1 MEQNEKLTLYKQAK
15 EKYYN
20 GEPIMGDA
28 EFDALE
34 KELGLENKSYVG
46 TRHNPSY
53 TNKHP
58 FIMGS
63 LSKVQIKED
72 ENGVIDWKTYY
83 AAANKFF
90 GFNKT
95 ICTPK
100 FDGCSWELSFDSEKI
115 SISSRGDG
123 AYGKDLSNHLKSK
136 FDANIIN
143 AAFDIAT
150 NYNSTTFTLRGEC
163 LVDKDV
169 FNAKYADKFVNPRS
183 FVAGVLNREYEA
195 TDKEFMDML
204 NDISI
209 MIYDF
214 RVKENNNK
222 WIDLDWIVLSDI
234 VKTYNDIKS
243 HTINVVNEMCLPYSF
258 PEFYVILDNLD
269 EQKFIDLYSSFSTY
283 RDNYHYALDGIVIKP
298 TAQYRINNTTEA
310 RPKDCVAIKFV
321 PMLTE
326 TEVTNIVWQLGKTG
340 EMIPVINFKPIE
352 LDGKIITKCSG
363 HNYGTLIKKQIS
375 VGTKII
381 VRLAGD
387 IIPDLYR
394 VTDTSKYSVSGIE
407 IPDNCIVDGV
417 HLMAVLD
424 ENTRNK
430 NAFIASST
438 SLNIPSIGPKIAEQI
453 YDYVTKDNGETDEF
467 FGENKT
473 YVDNILLVNSEDDIY
488 YGAGGGKTGTNAK
501 KAIKETIEKIT
512 LTDIIDSCNFRF
524 CGKKIAEQVSN
535 YLLDMPYSFE
545 HFATEGYNWIYN
557 TNSEEYCKVIK
568 IMNALGRN
576 IDDFKQRKV
585 QISNVINENQIPII
599 MTGEPNNYSTK
610 AEFLQCHPEYRQTT
624 SWKEVQIV
632 FTNDVN
638 SNTGKMKKAK
648 DKNIEIRV
656 Y

>member
-72 ENGVIDWKTYY
+72 ENGVIDWTTYY

-100 FDGCSWELSFDSEKI
+100 FDGCSWEYFYNDTVTI
-115 SISSRGDG
+115 TSRGDG
-123 AYGKDLSNHLKSK
+123 EYGKDLTKHLCNK
-136 FDANIIN
+136 FNENIIN
-143 AAFDIAT
+143 SAINIAKK
-150 NYNSTTFTLRGEC
+150 YNSTKFTLRGEA
-163 LVDKDV
+163 LVNRNT
-169 FNAKYADKFVNPRS
+169 FAEKYEDKFVNTRS
-183 FVAGVLNREYEA
+183 FVAGVLNKDY
-195 TDKEFMDML
+195 DSKDIDFINKV
-204 NDISI
+204 NDIAI
-209 MIYDF
+209 VIYDF
-214 RVKENNNK
+214 RIMENDNT
-222 WIDLDWIVLSDI
+222 WIDLDWTTLYAECTDCAD
-234 VKTYNDIKS
+234 KFPKYYNIY
-243 HTINVVNEMCLPYSF
+243 NV
-258 PEFYVILDNLD
+258 
-269 EQKFIDLYSSFSTY
+269 IDLNTFKTNIYNGFNNYREVCEYS
-283 RDNYHYALDGIVIKP
+283 LDGIVIKP
-298 TAQYRINNTTEA
+298 VAESRINNITET
-310 RPKDCVAIKFV
+310 RPSDCVAIKFV

-394 VTDTSKYSVSGIE
+394 VTDTSKYSISGIE
-407 IPDNCIVDGV
+407 IPDNCIIDGV

-453 YDYVTKDNGETDEF
+453 YEYVTKDNGETDEF

-545 HFATEGYNWIYN
+545 HFAAEGYNWIYDA
-557 TNSEEYCKVIK
+557 NSEEYCKVIK

-585 QISNVINENQIPII
+585 EISNTVNEKQIPII
-599 MTGEPNNYSTK
+599 MTGEPNDYATK
-610 AEFLQCHPEYRQTT
+610 SEFLKCHPEYRQTT

-632 FTNDVN
+632 FTNDID
-638 SNTGKMKKAK
+638 SNTGKMKKAR
-648 DKNIEIRV
+648 DKNIEIRL

>member
-1 MEQNEKLTLYKQAK
+1 MEHNEKLTLYKQAK

-100 FDGCSWELSFDSEKI
+100 FDGCSWEYFYSNNSVAI
-115 SISSRGDG
+115 TSRGDG
-123 AYGKDLSNHLKSK
+123 EYGKDLTKHLCDK
-136 FDANIIN
+136 FNENIIN
-143 AAFDIAT
+143 SAINIAKK
-150 NYNSTTFTLRGEC
+150 YNSTKFTLRGEA
-163 LVDKDV
+163 LVNRNT
-169 FNAKYADKFVNPRS
+169 FAEKYGDKFVNTRS
-183 FVAGVLNREYEA
+183 FVAGVLNKDY
-195 TDKEFMDML
+195 DSKDIDFINKV
-204 NDISI
+204 NDIAI
-209 MIYDF
+209 VIYDF
-214 RVKENNNK
+214 RIMENDNT
-222 WIDLDWIVLSDI
+222 WIDLDWTTLYAECTDCAD
-234 VKTYNDIKS
+234 KFPKYYNIY
-243 HTINVVNEMCLPYSF
+243 NV
-258 PEFYVILDNLD
+258 
-269 EQKFIDLYSSFSTY
+269 IDLNTFKTNIYNGFNNYREVCEYS
-283 RDNYHYALDGIVIKP
+283 LDGIVIKP
-298 TAQYRINNTTEA
+298 VAESRINNITET
-310 RPKDCVAIKFV
+310 RPSDCVAIKFV

-394 VTDTSKYSVSGIE
+394 VTDTSKYSISGIE
-407 IPDNCIVDGV
+407 IPDNCIIDGV

-453 YDYVTKDNGETDEF
+453 YEYVTKDNGETDEF

-545 HFATEGYNWIYN
+545 HFAAEGYNWIYD

-585 QISNVINENQIPII
+585 EISNTVNENQIPII

-632 FTNDVN
+632 FTNDID

-648 DKNIEIRV
+648 DKNIAIQI

>member
-15 EKYYN
+15 EQYYN

-34 KELGLENKSYVG
+34 KEIGLDNKGFVG

-53 TNKHP
+53 TEEHP
-58 FIMGS
+58 FVMGS
-63 LSKVQIKED
+63 LSKVQVKED
-72 ENGVIDWKTYY
+72 ENKNIEWSTYY
-83 AAANKFF
+83 NESHKYF
-90 GFNKT
+90 GDNT
-95 ICTPK
+95 VIVTPK
-100 FDGCSWELSFDSEKI
+100 FDGCSWEFSFNSNKV

-123 AYGKDLSNHLKSK
+123 NYGKDLFKHLKNK
-136 FDANIIN
+136 FDDIIVN
-143 AAFDIAT
+143 AAKDIAKT
-150 NYNSTTFTLRGEC
+150 YNSTAYTLRGEA
-163 LVDKDV
+163 LIDKRV
-169 FNAKYADKFVNPRS
+169 FAEKYADKFVNPRS
-183 FVAGVLNREYEA
+183 FVAGVLNREYEVS
-195 TDKEFMDML
+195 DKEFMEMV

-209 MIYDF
+209 IIYDF
-214 RVKENNNK
+214 RVKENNES
-222 WIDLDWIVLSDI
+222 WIDLDWTELRAVYI
-234 VKTYNDIKS
+234 TYNDIKN
-243 HTINVVNEMCLPYSF
+243 HNNNTNTYFRDIFPQYYLKIDKLTEEKFINVY
-258 PEFYVILDNLD
+258 D
-269 EQKFIDLYSSFSTY
+269 KFAEY
-283 RDNYHYALDGIVIKP
+283 REIYQYTLDGIVIKP
-298 TAQYRINNTTEA
+298 IAKYRINNTTET

-326 TEVTNIVWQLGKTG
+326 TEVTEIRWQLGKTG
-340 EMIPVINFKPIE
+340 EMIPVIIFNPIE

-363 HNYGTLIKKQIS
+363 HNYGTLISKKVS
-375 VGTKII
+375 AGTKII

-394 VTDTSKYSVSGIE
+394 ITDTTNYSEDKIN
-407 IPDNCIVDGV
+407 IPDNCIIDGV

-453 YDYVTKDNGETDEF
+453 YDYVTKDNGKTDEF

-545 HFATEGYNWIYN
+545 HFAAEGYNWIYD

-638 SNTGKMKKAK
+638 SNTGKMKKAR